1 MARRDKLLRR
11 MRNNPLNVSMRDL
24 QTVLESFG
32 FELDRIR
39 GSHHVFVGEVEGK
52 GVTLVI
58 PLRKP
63 HVKAGYVQEVLE
75 LVDQIL
81 LEEGDDDGSEDA

>member
-1 MARRDKLLRR
+1 MARRDKLLQR
-11 MRNNPLNVSMRDL
+11 MRNNPRTVSMRDL
-24 QTVLESFG
+24 QVVLESFG
-32 FELDRIR
+32 FELARIK
-39 GSHHVFVGEVEGK
+39 GSHHVFVGEIDGE

>member
-11 MRNNPLNVSMRDL
+11 MWNNPRNVSMRDL

-32 FELDRIR
+32 FDLDRIR
-39 GSHHVFVGEVEGK
+39 GSHHVFVGEVDGE

-63 HVKAGYVQEVLE
+63 HVKAGYVREALE
-75 LVDQIL
+75 LIDQIL
-81 LEEGDDDGSEDA
+81 SEEG